1 MSSYSFDFRVF
12 YRVTANVKALLSG
25 VDLAAVPFSKDNQ
38 MPCYSSSCIVAR
50 QPHLQQ
56 CTVGG
61 WA

>member
-1 MSSYSFDFRVF
+1 MAY
-12 YRVTANVKALLSG
+12 NVKALLSG